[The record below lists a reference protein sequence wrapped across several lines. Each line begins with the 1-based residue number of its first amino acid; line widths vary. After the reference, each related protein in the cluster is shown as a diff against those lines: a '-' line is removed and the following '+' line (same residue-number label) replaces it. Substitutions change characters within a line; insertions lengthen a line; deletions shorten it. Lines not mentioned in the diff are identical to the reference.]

1 MGRSIT
7 HRPMLQFFDFVKQR
21 KATGIDGK
29 TSDTS
34 PGAATAVQ
42 NTVVVPEVDTSDT
55 IGSLAGILGP
65 TPEERAAQEQR
76 LQQHRQKMHGWTAL
90 FNGLRHLSNL
100 YFTAKG
106 AAPQKY
112 SDPHQQIEQQ
122 YQDEK
127 KRLDDMSAATQKYYA
142 GLWGLQRQVSDE
154 KRRNLLADAQAKY
167 YGTRDE
173 VARQKSEIDQQKAEL
188 ERLKAVRVIK
198 QKDGSLMKFD
208 PVSGTIEPL
217 TEADPLYQE
226 LIRSQINRNNR
237 SGTGRTANNGTYG
250 YRTTKHVDPAT
261 GDVITERVPT
271 TGGEPQTTV
280 THPKKNQKPAG
291 GQQQRQGGGSQQQRQ
306 GGGSTTQQPQKKK
319 KHVGW

>member
-1 MGRSIT
+1 
-7 HRPMLQFFDFVKQR
+7 MLDFFDFVNQR
-21 KATGIDGK
+21 RSGATQQVQEP
-29 TSDTS
+29 TQ
-34 PGAATAVQ
+34 ATMQPV
-42 NTVVVPEVDTSDT
+42 TVPEIDSSDA

-65 TPEERAAQEQR
+65 TPEERAAQEQQ

-100 YFTAKG
+100 YFTSKG

-112 SDPHQQIEQQ
+112 SDPHRQIEQQ

-154 KRRNLLADAQAKY
+154 KRRNLIANAQATY

-173 VARQKSEIDQQKAEL
+173 VARQKAEIDQQKAEL

-208 PVSGTIEPL
+208 PVSGTVEAL
-217 TEADPLYQE
+217 TEGDPLYQE

-237 SGTGRTANNGTYG
+237 SGTGRT
-250 YRTTKHVDPAT
+250 
-261 GDVITERVPT
+261 
-271 TGGEPQTTV
+271 TGGVTTTENTYNEDGKVVKKVVTKGGPQ
-280 THPKKNQKPAG
+280 PSGASRPSGGAAKPSGRTSKPSGG
-291 GQQQRQGGGSQQQRQ
+291 GQRSKAVRK
-306 GGGSTTQQPQKKK
+306 SRTQL
-319 KHVGW
+319 

>member
-1 MGRSIT
+1 MIL
-7 HRPMLQFFDFVKQR
+7 HRPLMLDFFDFVNQR
-21 KATGIDGK
+21 RAGATQQVQEP
-29 TSDTS
+29 TQ
-34 PGAATAVQ
+34 ATRQPV
-42 NTVVVPEVDTSDT
+42 TVPEIDTGDV

-100 YFTAKG
+100 YYTVKG
-106 AAPQKY
+106 APPQNY
-112 SDPHQQIEQQ
+112 SDPHQLVEQQ

-127 KRLDDMSAATQKYYA
+127 KRLEEMNAATQKYYA

-154 KRRNLLADAQAKY
+154 KRRNMLAEAQASY

-173 VARQKSEIDQQKAEL
+173 ATRQKAEIDQQKAEL

-208 PVSGTIEPL
+208 PVSGTVEAL
-217 TEADPLYQE
+217 TEGDPLYQE
-226 LIRSQINRNNR
+226 YMRSLIGKNNR
-237 SGTGRTANNGTYG
+237 TGGGRGANNGTYG
-250 YRTTKHVDPAT
+250 YRTTRHVDPAT
-261 GDVITERVPT
+261 GDVITERIPT
-271 TGGEPQTTV
+271 TGGKPQTTV
-280 THPKKNQKPAG
+280 THPKKKEQKPTG
-291 GQQQRQGGGSQQQRQ
+291 GQQRGKSKGG
-306 GGGSTTQQPQKKK
+306 TTQQPQKKK

>member
-1 MGRSIT
+1 
-7 HRPMLQFFDFVKQR
+7 MLDFFDFVNQR
-21 KATGIDGK
+21 RA
-29 TSDTS
+29 S
-34 PGAATAVQ
+34 GAAQQVQ
-42 NTVVVPEVDTSDT
+42 EPTQATRQPITIPEVDTNDT

-65 TPEERAAQEQR
+65 TPEERAEQEQQ

-106 AAPQKY
+106 AAPQKF

-127 KRLDDMSAATQKYYA
+127 KRLDDMNAATQKYYA

-154 KRRNLLADAQAKY
+154 KRRNLIADAQAKY

-198 QKDGSLMKFD
+198 QKDGSLLKFD
-208 PVSGTIEPL
+208 PITGTAEAL
-217 TEADPLYQE
+217 TEADPLYEE
-226 LIRSQINRNNR
+226 LVRSQINRNNR
-237 SGTGRTANNGTYG
+237 SGTGRGANNGTYG

-271 TGGEPQTTV
+271 TGGKPETRV
-280 THPKKNQKPAG
+280 THPKPKATTPSGG
-291 GQQQRQGGGSQQQRQ
+291 GQQKQEKKSGGTQR
-306 GGGSTTQQPQKKK
+306 PQKKK